1 MSWRGPVNSERYA
14 SMRPKRPVRSA
25 KESGA
30 YKLKSWKRLGKLR
43 TACIQKKMNC
53 KVWSRSYSEC
63 RLDFSNRKISWIYQ

>member
-1 MSWRGPVNSERYA
+1 MSWRGPVNSGRYA
-14 SMRPKRPVRSA
+14 SMKLKRLVRSA

-30 YKLKSWKRLGKLR
+30 YKLKSWKKLVKLR
-43 TACIQKKMNC
+43 TACIQRKMNC